1 MMRSRLKIGLALIV
15 IGVLIISMGYIMLDD
30 FREREEEPGE
40 EPEETLLE
48 HGVILAM
55 NFCGIVFF
63 LAGLVLLIITLLDKG
78 QNELSKKGEDKV

>member
-1 MMRSRLKIGLALIV
+1 MMRNRLKIGLALIV

-30 FREREEEPGE
+30 FREREEEPEE